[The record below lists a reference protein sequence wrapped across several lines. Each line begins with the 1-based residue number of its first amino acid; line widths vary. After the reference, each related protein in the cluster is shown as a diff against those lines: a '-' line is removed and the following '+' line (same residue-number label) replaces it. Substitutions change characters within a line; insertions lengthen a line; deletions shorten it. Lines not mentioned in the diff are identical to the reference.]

1 MCAVYYVIP
10 YDAKITECGEG
21 TTRPEPKIYHS
32 AAIAKDEADKLC
44 KLYGNHWRVIKE
56 ETIWTTKTL
65 AEFRAEGA
73 F

>member
-10 YDAKITECGEG
+10 YYANITECGEG
-21 TTRPEPKIYHS
+21 TTGPEPKVYHS
-32 AAIAKDEADKLC
+32 AEAAKNEADKLHAR
-44 KLYGNHWRVIKE
+44 YGNHWRVIKE